1 MMRSVLFFFFF
12 FFFQA
17 EDGIRDYKVTGVQT
31 CALPIIGRA
40 QICSPPSESA
50 RCALPGAG
58 MMVSD
63 EDTHLP
69 RHFSP
74 NGAFAVRRL
83 GRAAGGELSGCEATG
98 VASMAAGEGHRRNV
112 PVLPHWGDLFAGAAR
127 LAPGAGREPPDFV
140 RDRAAR
146 RVAGQSRSTGGEG
159 GLPRFCG

>member
-1 MMRSVLFFFFF
+1 MRILTFL
-12 FFFQA
+12 
-17 EDGIRDYKVTGVQT
+17 GIFPLM
-31 CALPIIGRA
+31 ALSLCGGWDARLA
-40 QICSPPSESA
+40 ASYLDASQQESL
-50 RCALPGAG
+50 RWP
-58 MMVSD
+58 
-63 EDTHLP
+63 
-69 RHFSP
+69 
-74 NGAFAVRRL
+74 AVRRL

>member
-1 MMRSVLFFFFF
+1 MRILTFL
-12 FFFQA
+12 
-17 EDGIRDYKVTGVQT
+17 GIFPLM
-31 CALPIIGRA
+31 ALSLCGGWD
-40 QICSPPSESA
+40 A
-50 RCALPGAG
+50 R
-58 MMVSD
+58 
-63 EDTHLP
+63 
-69 RHFSP
+69 
-74 NGAFAVRRL
+74 
-83 GRAAGGELSGCEATG
+83 AGGELSGCEATG